1 MQKSLKNNETEQHI
15 KRIIHHDQVG
25 LCCNV
30 RLVQQMKINQ
40 YDIPLKK
47 TERNK
52 HHVVI
57 LIDAEKKISQNST
70 PFCD

>member
-1 MQKSLKNNETEQHI
+1 
-15 KRIIHHDQVG
+15 
-25 LCCNV
+25 
-30 RLVQQMKINQ
+30 MKINQ

-57 LIDAEKKISQNST
+57 LIDAEKKFTKFNAFLWLKKKVDEFNIMKVTYEKSHSY
-70 PFCD
+70 